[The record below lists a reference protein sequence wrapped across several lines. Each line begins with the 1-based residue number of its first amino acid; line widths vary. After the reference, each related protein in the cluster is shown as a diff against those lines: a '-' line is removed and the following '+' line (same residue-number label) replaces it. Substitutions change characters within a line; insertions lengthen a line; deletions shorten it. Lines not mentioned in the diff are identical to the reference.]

1 MNFDLITR
9 SSACFLKDIHS
20 KYRMIIGQKSCFQ
33 WNFKS
38 ISLLMRYD
46 SIFVKLFRIQHSTRL
61 LHDRLQMQKWWN
73 FWPGQK
79 EKIANPWTRVR
90 QGGNSFNRQS
100 GVRTQMRVIAA
111 TEITFLE
118 THAELAWHTINQGET
133 IQCTQSRNQLNQ
145 TFSLE
150 NSLSLGAIVTGPGA
164 ELSRT
169 GLGWAGLALKW
180 LDLFHCVGVKLTWL
194 TRRSFGYHHHRQQTA
209 AAGRLAGWLAG
220 SAGEQVAN
228 GDGDGDGEEYAMTTI
243 RNEM

>member
-1 MNFDLITR
+1 MK
-9 SSACFLKDIHS
+9 FLAWS
-20 KYRMIIGQKSCFQ
+20 KGENCQSMDES
-33 WNFKS
+33 
-38 ISLLMRYD
+38 
-46 SIFVKLFRIQHSTRL
+46 
-61 LHDRLQMQKWWN
+61 
-73 FWPGQK
+73 PGS
-79 EKIANPWTRVR
+79 

-209 AAGRLAGWLAG
+209 AGWQAV
-220 SAGEQVAN
+220 QVN
-228 GDGDGDGEEYAMTTI
+228 RSQMVM
-243 RNEM
+243 EMEMEKSMQ